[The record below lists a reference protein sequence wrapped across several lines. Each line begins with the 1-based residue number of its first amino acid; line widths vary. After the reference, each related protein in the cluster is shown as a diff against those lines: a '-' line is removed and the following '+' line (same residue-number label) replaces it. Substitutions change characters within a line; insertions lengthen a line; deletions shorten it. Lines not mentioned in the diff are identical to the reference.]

1 MVRRVTVTREHVLA
15 YRGNVH
21 DLMRPGSGAAVLD
34 VGLQDHPPGR
44 TALPALRLRTGNT
57 AAGEGTALVHG
68 VRGAMH
74 LHRTADL
81 ALLSAALR
89 HRDPRELAPA
99 TLGPFGAELS
109 RAGVGLGDAMDEVA
123 AAMTEATSDGVARAK
138 GELSGAVS
146 DRVDRRLTPWCEGC
160 GTHHVQDALFRYATL
175 QAGLVVE
182 VASPRLLRYR
192 RAVTPGARP
201 DPEEAQA
208 VLLRR
213 FLRAMGPATAED
225 LAAWL
230 GTTPAAARRW
240 WRHAAADLVWV
251 SVDGSTRQVHRD
263 DLDLLTAP
271 PSPPPPRLLT
281 AYDPLTELADRRFLV
296 PDAPHRRR
304 VWRSVANPGV
314 VLLDGEISGIWR
326 QRTIRGELT
335 ITVTPFRTIGADQL
349 DALERDAGAIAE
361 HAGADRYTVVATPG

>member
-123 AAMTEATSDGVARAK
+123 AAMTEAMSDGVARAK

-146 DRVDRRLTPWCEGC
+146 DRVERRLTPWCEGC

-201 DPEEAQA
+201 DPEE
-208 VLLRR
+208 LRR
-213 FLRAMGPATAED
+213 SCCDASSARWARLRPRTSPPGWGPHRLLHGAGG
-225 LAAWL
+225 
-230 GTTPAAARRW
+230 GTPPPTSCGCRSTGRPGRCT
-240 WRHAAADLVWV
+240 VTT
-251 SVDGSTRQVHRD
+251 STR
-263 DLDLLTAP
+263 
-271 PSPPPPRLLT
+271 
-281 AYDPLTELADRRFLV
+281 
-296 PDAPHRRR
+296 
-304 VWRSVANPGV
+304 
-314 VLLDGEISGIWR
+314 
-326 QRTIRGELT
+326 
-335 ITVTPFRTIGADQL
+335 
-349 DALERDAGAIAE
+349 
-361 HAGADRYTVVATPG
+361 